1 MSQRTGILGGTF
13 DPIHVGHLALA
24 AAARR
29 ALHLDRVLVLPSHTP
44 PHRSTGPAA
53 SSWHRFAMAAIAV
66 ADADGCAVSDLELE
80 AGGFSYTWRTLER
93 LHASGFAADAL
104 YFLTGAD
111 AFADIAT
118 WKHYPDVL
126 AQAHFVVVSRAGQPA
141 AGLRQHLPDLA
152 ARMIDVG
159 PAGVPATDP
168 SRPGMVIFLIDAAT
182 PDVSAT
188 AIRTRAAAGESLT
201 GLVTPGVEAHI
212 RRHRLYTTAA
222 GRESRP
228 AGRLHD

>member
-1 MSQRTGILGGTF
+1 MNPRTGILGGTF

-29 ALHLDRVLVLPSHTP
+29 ALQLDRLLVLPSHTP
-44 PHRSTGPAA
+44 PHRTAGPSA
-53 SSWHRFAMAAIAV
+53 SVWHRFAMAAIAV
-66 ADADGCAVSDLELE
+66 ADAEGCEVSDLELE

-93 LHASGFAADAL
+93 LRASGLAAEGL

-118 WKHYPDVL
+118 WKHYPEVL
-126 AQAHFVVVSRAGQPA
+126 DQAHFAVVSRPGQPA
-141 AGLRQHLPDLA
+141 SALRGRLPDLA
-152 ARMIDVG
+152 ARMIDMD
-159 PAGVPATDP
+159 PAGGTLPGEP
-168 SRPGMVIFLIDAAT
+168 SGRTSIFLIDAAT

-188 AIRTRAAAGESLT
+188 AIRQRAASGQTLT

-212 RRHRLYTTAA
+212 QRHRLYTAEA
-222 GRESRP
+222 GRAGRP